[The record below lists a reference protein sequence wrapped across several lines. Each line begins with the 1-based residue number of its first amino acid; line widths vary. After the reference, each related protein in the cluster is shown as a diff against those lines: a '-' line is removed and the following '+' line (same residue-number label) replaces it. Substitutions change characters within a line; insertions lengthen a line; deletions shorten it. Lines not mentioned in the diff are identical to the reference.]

1 MSKKGN
7 ILIIDDHHANLE
19 SIEYTLGQNGYIVFR
34 AYNLDQAQIILSHCR
49 VDLLLFDHDLVD
61 MDEMKS
67 IKKFITYPVKMM
79 FMSFKVPELVK
90 MSIQEELDLNFLR
103 KPFERDE
110 LLTIVN
116 SLMINELTET
126 DQYRQRVA

>member
-7 ILIIDDHHANLE
+7 ILIIDDHHANLV
-19 SIEYTLGQNGYIVFR
+19 SMEYTLGQHGYIIFR
-34 AYNLDQAQIILSHCR
+34 AYNLDQAQIIISHCR

-61 MDEMKS
+61 VDEMKR

-90 MSIQEELDLNFLR
+90 MAVQEELDLNFLR
-103 KPFERDE
+103 KPFEREE

-116 SLMINELTET
+116 SLMINESTGP
-126 DQYRQRVA
+126 DQYRQSVA